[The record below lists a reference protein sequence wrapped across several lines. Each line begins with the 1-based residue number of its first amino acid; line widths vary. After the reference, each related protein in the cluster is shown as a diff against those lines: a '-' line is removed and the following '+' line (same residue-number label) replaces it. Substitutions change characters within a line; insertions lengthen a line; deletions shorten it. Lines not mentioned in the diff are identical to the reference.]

1 MSHPRYD
8 WWGYC
13 KGMIKRYPLLAAE
26 REALRDPNLIADYS
40 GQPRGGSPGNP
51 TAQGACRTLPGVKE
65 REYQAVADA
74 IRITMKERDGRDRLK
89 LIELMFWA
97 RSHTLHGAATAIG
110 VSYRTA
116 NRWHSEF
123 IRAVAKNFGLLD

>member
-51 TAQGACRTLPGVKE
+51 TAHGACRTLPGVKE

-74 IRITMKERDGRDRLK
+74 IQITMNWRDGKDRLE

-97 RSHTLHGAATAIG
+97 RSHTLEGAARELHISYATA
-110 VSYRTA
+110 R
-116 NRWHSEF
+116 RWHTEF
-123 IRAVAKNFGLLD
+123 IRNVARQFGLLD

>member
-74 IRITMKERDGRDRLK
+74 IRITMKERDGKDRLK

-97 RSHTLHGAATAIG
+97 RSHTLQGAADVIPTSYMTA
-110 VSYRTA
+110 R
-116 NRWHSEF
+116 RWHAEF
-123 IRAVAKNFGLLD
+123 IRNVARQFGLLD